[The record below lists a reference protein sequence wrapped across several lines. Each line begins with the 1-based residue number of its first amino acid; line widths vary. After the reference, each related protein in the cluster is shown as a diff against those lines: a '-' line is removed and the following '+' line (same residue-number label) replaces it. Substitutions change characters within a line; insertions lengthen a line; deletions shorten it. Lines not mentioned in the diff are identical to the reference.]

1 MLFHCPSFRLLLGHG
16 CAGRVPRK
24 GLSGGGCLLENI
36 PRVKVCSGEEK
47 AVLDCEVISMKLP
60 TNSTHI
66 TDVGRDDL
74 R

>member
-1 MLFHCPSFRLLLGHG
+1 M
-16 CAGRVPRK
+16 
-24 GLSGGGCLLENI
+24 LENI